1 MRLNIN
7 FFISFLNK
15 NSSIKQRLSGFLF
28 EIYIKAKKILL
39 KKFKIQ
45 HTGVVYVETKENL
58 ICVFNQG
65 EKINL
70 LLKFFKNLNT

>member
-1 MRLNIN
+1 MP
-7 FFISFLNK
+7 
-15 NSSIKQRLSGFLF
+15 
-28 EIYIKAKKILL
+28 IKAKKILL

-65 EKINL
+65 EKINS

>member
-1 MRLNIN
+1 MKNVYKLILSVDNNIVD
-7 FFISFLNK
+7 IGDIYM
-15 NSSIKQRLSGFLF
+15 SI
-28 EIYIKAKKILL
+28 IAKKILL
-39 KKFKIQ
+39 KKLKIQ
-45 HTGVVYVETKENL
+45 HTGVVYIETKENL

>member
-1 MRLNIN
+1 MKNIYKLILSVDN
-7 FFISFLNK
+7 NIVDIGDIYM
-15 NSSIKQRLSGFLF
+15 SI
-28 EIYIKAKKILL
+28 IAKKILL
-39 KKFKIQ
+39 KKLKIQ
-45 HTGVVYVETKENL
+45 HTGVVYIETKENL

>member
-1 MRLNIN
+1 MKNVYRLI
-7 FFISFLNK
+7 
-15 NSSIKQRLSGFLF
+15 LSVDNDTVDIGD
-28 EIYIKAKKILL
+28 IYMSIKAKKILL
-39 KKFKIQ
+39 KKLKIQ

-58 ICVFNQG
+58 ISVFNQG

>member
-1 MRLNIN
+1 M
-7 FFISFLNK
+7 S
-15 NSSIKQRLSGFLF
+15 
-28 EIYIKAKKILL
+28 IKAKKILL
-39 KKFKIQ
+39 KKLKIQ

-58 ICVFNQG
+58 ISIFNQG